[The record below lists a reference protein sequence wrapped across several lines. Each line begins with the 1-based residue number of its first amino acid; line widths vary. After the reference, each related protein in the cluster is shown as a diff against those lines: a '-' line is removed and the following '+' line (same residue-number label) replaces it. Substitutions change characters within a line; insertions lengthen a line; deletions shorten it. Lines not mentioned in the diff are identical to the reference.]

1 MANIIGQLLVE
12 LGINTAAF
20 TGGMD
25 KATYAA
31 KKFGGELKGS
41 FSQLGNSFSQ
51 LGNTLGASFGPIGG
65 IVNALTQGIGA
76 MSGALRTAS
85 SNVPVLL
92 QVAGATAGI
101 GGAAI
106 AGAAGFAAMSIA
118 GSELAEELIR
128 NSEKLGVTTEQMA
141 GLKYAAEYAGVP
153 VQTLIRG
160 FAHFSK
166 SLGDIG
172 EKTTPAT
179 VALKNFGVTAG
190 TGTYDA
196 LIKVGAGIQKIEDPV
211 QRMTAATTIF
221 GTMLGLRLLPLL
233 DDSSHGLEHFAQMA
247 KDSGVSIDENGV
259 KATDKWK
266 DATVGLSSAW
276 DGLKLSFANSDW
288 VTLNIAGLTEAVRWA
303 TNLINKKEEAS
314 APMGA
319 AEAEETAGTAYGKSR
334 QEAAAAQPAKTA
346 AAVEAAK
353 QLKDQT
359 EKTAAETRRAA
370 SAAEEHFKQLQA
382 GGAAALRLKTAEDGI
397 KEDEEA
403 AKEHAGKVGAKE
415 LWDKAAAVQA
425 TIPALKASAE
435 EERRVTAEE
444 ANTAANRRKW
454 QQEWIKFNE
463 ELDAQDK
470 KNKEREHAS
479 AEYFKKMGEGWR
491 KTTEEV
497 RKYGIEAAAAQE
509 KNDYAGQVAGF
520 KVLERALEQKHT
532 LGLISEKDYAAAMI
546 KLYEDEEKA
555 DKEHIQREIDA
566 QKAIAYG
573 VGATGPERDKALIKI
588 IDLQGQL
595 NELTAEYGE
604 KIQGVHNTLAKVNE
618 SWTTYFG
625 RWKEETGSLS
635 NVLLS
640 LSKELQQNLTKSIDG
655 VSNALAKTI
664 VEGKNFGKQMKE
676 VAREMAESF
685 ISSAAKMLIHFIL
698 VQVGLTVANA
708 TGNKARQMDDKK
720 TAIESTFLSA
730 KSAAAKGWDAGMK
743 FPFPLDFIMAPVFA
757 GAAFAGTMAAGAAE
771 QGGLVGYDDMVIA
784 AHKNEMVLPAP
795 LSQKV
800 QNMTDPGK
808 QSGGHDIHVH
818 YSPTVHTI
826 DGKGMSQVLNEHSQV
841 IEAHV
846 KKAMRRQNR

>member
-92 QVAGATAGI
+92 QVAGAAAGI

-118 GSELAEELIR
+118 GSQLAEELIH
-128 NSEKLGVTTEQMA
+128 NAEKLGVTTEQMA
-141 GLKYAAEYAGVP
+141 GLKYAAEFVDLPIQALV
-153 VQTLIRG
+153 RG
-160 FAHFSK
+160 FAHFSR

-172 EKTTPAT
+172 EKTNPAT
-179 VALKNFGVTAG
+179 TALKNFGITAG
-190 TGTYDA
+190 TGTYDG
-196 LIKVGAGIQKIEDPV
+196 LVKVVSGIQKIEDPV
-211 QRMTAATTIF
+211 QRMTAATTLF
-221 GTMLGLRLLPLL
+221 GTRLGLQLMPLL

-247 KDSGVSIDENGV
+247 KESGVSIDENGV

-303 TNLINKKEEAS
+303 TKLKEQRGAN
-314 APMGA
+314 AQMGT
-319 AEAEETAGTAYGKSR
+319 AESEETAGTAYGKER
-334 QEAAAAQPAKTA
+334 QTAIAAKPAVDRAAAD
-346 AAVEAAK
+346 AAK
-353 QLKDQT
+353 QLKEQT
-359 EKTAAETRRAA
+359 EKTAAETRKAA
-370 SAAEEHFKQLQA
+370 NAAEDHFKQLQA
-382 GGAAALRLKTAEDGI
+382 GGAAALRLKTAEDEI
-397 KEDEEA
+397 KEDEEG
-403 AKEHAGKVGAKE
+403 AKERAGKAGAKE
-415 LWDKAAAVQA
+415 LWDKAAAIQA

-532 LGLISEKDYAAAMI
+532 LGLISEKDYAAAMV

-685 ISSAAKMLIHFIL
+685 ISSAARMLIHFIL
-698 VQVGLTVANA
+698 VQVGLTIANA
-708 TGNKARQMDDKK
+708 AGNKARQLDDKK
-720 TAIESTFLSA
+720 TAIESTFHSA

-743 FPFPLDFIMAPVFA
+743 FPFPLDFIMAPLFA

-771 QGGLVGYDDMVIA
+771 QGGLVGYDDMIIA

-800 QNMTDPGK
+800 QNMTDPSK
-808 QSGGHDIHVH
+808 QGGGSTIHVH
-818 YSPTVHTI
+818 YSPTVHTV
-826 DGKGMSQVLNEHSQV
+826 DGKGMSQVLSEHADV
-841 IEAHV
+841 IQAHV
-846 KKAMRRQNR
+846 QKAMRRQNR